1 MDTSRLEALL
11 EQLIDKQDELI
22 GRIEQLESTLEF
34 QIQNTNSN
42 LDELNSNS
50 QSNLEE
56 LTSVSRN
63 IYDELN
69 WWGEGHSLAKQL
81 LIRLDAIELAVGSS
95 R

>member
-22 GRIEQLESTLEF
+22 GRIEPLESTLEF
-34 QIQNTNSN
+34 QILNTNSN
-42 LDELNSNS
+42 LD
-50 QSNLEE
+50 E

-63 IYDELN
+63 IYEELN

-81 LIRLDAIELAVGSS
+81 LIRLDTIELAVGSS
-95 R
+95 H